1 MRKFSS
7 QAIVLLVAGLSL
19 VVTGCGQV
27 GMLKAKMAFKDA
39 NTLYGGQDY
48 RAAAAKYEEAIAQD
62 PNLTAAYFFLGNSY
76 DNLYRP
82 ARKGDAN
89 NDALLTKAVDNYKK
103 AASMEQD
110 PKIRQLA
117 LEYLVAAYGPDKL
130 NDPSQQEPLVQ
141 EMIKLNPTEPTN
153 YFALAK
159 IYEDNGDYESAEQ
172 SFLKAKEVRPQ
183 EPTVYTQLAGF
194 YNRQGDFDKTIAA
207 LQERAQREPNNP
219 EAHHLIA
226 TYYWDKVYRDF
237 RLPDAEKRK
246 FIESGIESE
255 DKAIGLKSDYF
266 EAITYKNLL
275 LRLQAN
281 VEKDPAKQQALL
293 KEADR
298 LRDQAQELR
307 KKQQARS
314 EEHTSEL
321 QSQR

>member
-7 QAIVLLVAGLSL
+7 QAIVMLMVAGLSL

-27 GMLKAKMAFKDA
+27 GALKAKMAFKDA

-48 RAAAAKYEEAIAQD
+48 RAAAAKYEEAITAD
-62 PNLTAAYFFLGNSY
+62 PDLTAAYFFLGNSY

-82 ARKGDAN
+82 ARRGEAAN
-89 NDALLTKAVDNYKK
+89 DELLTKAVDNYKK
-103 AASMEQD
+103 AASLEKD

-141 EMIKLNPTEPTN
+141 EMIKLNPSEPTN

-159 IYEDNGDYESAEQ
+159 IYEDNGDYETAEKTY
-172 SFLKAKEVRPQ
+172 LKAKEVRPQ

-207 LQERAQREPNNP
+207 LAERAQREPNNP
-219 EAHHLIA
+219 EAHHMIA

-237 RLPDAEKRK
+237 RLPEAEKRK
-246 FIESGIESE
+246 YIESGIQSE
-255 DKAIGLKSDYF
+255 DKAIGLKNDYF

-293 KEADR
+293 READK

-307 KKQQARS
+307 KKQQAGAAG
-314 EEHTSEL
+314 
-321 QSQR
+321 

>member
-1 MRKFSS
+1 MRKLSS
-7 QAIVLLVAGLSL
+7 RAMVVLVAGMSL
-19 VVTGCGQV
+19 AAAGCGQI
-27 GMLKAKMAFKDA
+27 GMLQARMAFKDA
-39 NTLYGGQDY
+39 NQLYSGQDY
-48 RAAAAKYEEAIAQD
+48 RGAAAKYEEAIAAD
-62 PNLTAAYFFLGNSY
+62 PTLVNAYFFLGNSY

-82 ARKGDAN
+82 ARRGEPAN
-89 NDALLTKAVDNYKK
+89 DELLTKAVENYKK
-103 AASMEQD
+103 SASAEQD

-130 NDPSQQEPLVQ
+130 NDPAQQEPIVQ
-141 EMIKLNPTEPTN
+141 EMIKLNPNEPTN

-159 IYEDNGDYESAEQ
+159 IYEDNGDYEAAEQ
-172 SFLKAKEVRPQ
+172 TFLKAKEVRPQ

-237 RLPDAEKRK
+237 RLPDTEKRK
-246 FIESGIESE
+246 FIEAGISSE
-255 DKAIGLKSDYF
+255 DKAIELKSDYF

-281 VEKDPAKQQALL
+281 VEKDPARQQALL

-307 KKQQARS
+307 KKQQAGAAG
-314 EEHTSEL
+314 
-321 QSQR
+321 

>member
-7 QAIVLLVAGLSL
+7 RTIVLLVAGLSL
-19 VVTGCGQV
+19 AVTGCGQI
-27 GMLKAKMAFKDA
+27 GALQAKMAFKDA
-39 NTLYGGQDY
+39 NQLYGGQDY
-48 RAAAAKYEEAIAQD
+48 RAAAAKYEEAIAAD

-82 ARKGDAN
+82 ARRGEAAN
-89 NDALLTKAVDNYKK
+89 DELLTKAVDNYKK
-103 AASMEQD
+103 AASLEQD

-141 EMIKLNPTEPTN
+141 EMIKLNPNEPTN

-159 IYEDNGDYESAEQ
+159 IYEDNGDYEAAEQ
-172 SFLKAKEVRPQ
+172 TFLKAKEVRPQ

-194 YNRQGDFDKTIAA
+194 YNRQGDFDKTIGA

-237 RLPDAEKRK
+237 RLPDPEKRK
-246 FIESGIESE
+246 YIEAGIQSE
-255 DKAIGLKSDYF
+255 DKAIGLKNDYF

-281 VEKDPAKQQALL
+281 VEKDPARQQALL
-293 KEADR
+293 READR

-307 KKQQARS
+307 KKQQAGAAG
-314 EEHTSEL
+314 E
-321 QSQR
+321 

>member
-7 QAIVLLVAGLSL
+7 QAIVLLIAGLSL

-48 RAAAAKYEEAIAQD
+48 RAAAAKYEEAIAAD

-82 ARKGDAN
+82 ARRGEAN

-103 AASMEQD
+103 AASTEQD

-159 IYEDNGDYESAEQ
+159 IYEDNGDYESAET

-246 FIESGIESE
+246 FIEAGVQSE
-255 DKAIGLKSDYF
+255 DKAIELKSDYF

-281 VEKDPAKQQALL
+281 VETNPARQQELL
-293 KEADR
+293 READR

-307 KKQQARS
+307 KKQQAGAAG
-314 EEHTSEL
+314 E
-321 QSQR
+321 

>member
-7 QAIVLLVAGLSL
+7 QAMSLFVLGMSLIVA
-19 VVTGCGQV
+19 GCGQV
-27 GMLKAKMAFKDA
+27 GALQAKMAFKDA
-39 NTLYGGQDY
+39 NTLYSGQDY
-48 RAAAAKYEEAIAQD
+48 RQAAAKYEEAIAAD

-82 ARKGDAN
+82 ARRGEAAN
-89 NDALLTKAVDNYKK
+89 DQLLTKAVDNYKK

-141 EMIKLNPTEPTN
+141 EMIKLNPSEPTN

-159 IYEDNGDYESAEQ
+159 IYEDNGDYENAEAT
-172 SFLKAKEVRPQ
+172 FLKAKEVRPQ

-237 RLPDAEKRK
+237 RLADAEKRK
-246 FIESGIESE
+246 YIEAGIQSE
-255 DKAIGLKSDYF
+255 DKAIELKSDYF

-281 VEKDPAKQQALL
+281 VEKDPARQQALL
-293 KEADR
+293 READR

-307 KKQQARS
+307 KKQQAGAAG
-314 EEHTSEL
+314 E
-321 QSQR
+321 

>member
-7 QAIVLLVAGLSL
+7 QAMSLFVLGMSLIVA
-19 VVTGCGQV
+19 GCGQV
-27 GMLKAKMAFKDA
+27 GALQAKMAFKDA
-39 NTLYGGQDY
+39 NTLYSGQDY
-48 RAAAAKYEEAIAQD
+48 RQAAAKYEEAIAAD

-82 ARKGDAN
+82 ARRGEAAN
-89 NDALLTKAVDNYKK
+89 DELLTKAVENYKK
-103 AASMEQD
+103 AAAMEQD

-141 EMIKLNPTEPTN
+141 EMIKLNPSEPTN

-159 IYEDNGDYESAEQ
+159 IYEDNGDYENAEAT
-172 SFLKAKEVRPQ
+172 FLKAKEVRPQ

-194 YNRQGDFDKTIAA
+194 YNRQGDFEKTIAA

-237 RLPDAEKRK
+237 RLADAEKRK
-246 FIESGIESE
+246 YIEAGIQSE
-255 DKAIGLKSDYF
+255 DKAIELKNDYF

-281 VEKDPAKQQALL
+281 VEKDPARQQALL
-293 KEADR
+293 READR

-307 KKQQARS
+307 KKQQAGAAG
-314 EEHTSEL
+314 E
-321 QSQR
+321 

>member
-7 QAIVLLVAGLSL
+7 QARALCVAALCLIVAGCS
-19 VVTGCGQV
+19 QV
-27 GMLKAKMAFKDA
+27 GALQAKLAFKDA
-39 NTLYGGQDY
+39 NTLYSGQDY
-48 RAAAAKYEEAIAQD
+48 RAAAAKYEEAIAAD

-82 ARKGDAN
+82 ARRGEAAN
-89 NDALLTKAVDNYKK
+89 DELLTKAVENYKK
-103 AASMEQD
+103 AASLEQD

-130 NDPSQQEPLVQ
+130 NDPAQQEPLVQ
-141 EMIKLNPTEPTN
+141 EMIKLNPSEPTN

-159 IYEDNGDYESAEQ
+159 IYEDNGDYEAAEAT
-172 SFLKAKEVRPQ
+172 FLKAKEVRPQ

-237 RLPDAEKRK
+237 RRADAEKRK
-246 FIESGIESE
+246 YIEAGIQSE
-255 DKAIGLKSDYF
+255 DRAIELKNDYF

-281 VEKDPAKQQALL
+281 VEKDPARQQALL
-293 KEADR
+293 READR

-307 KKQQARS
+307 KKQQAGAAG
-314 EEHTSEL
+314 E
-321 QSQR
+321 

>member
-1 MRKFSS
+1 MRKFSTP
-7 QAIVLLVAGLSL
+7 AIALLVAGLSL
-19 VVTGCGQV
+19 VVAGCGQI
-27 GMLKAKMAFKDA
+27 GSLQAKMAFKDA
-39 NTLYGGQDY
+39 NTLYAGQDY
-48 RAAAAKYEEAIAQD
+48 RAAAAKYEEAIAAD
-62 PNLTAAYFFLGNSY
+62 PELTAAYFFLGNSY

-82 ARKGDAN
+82 ARRGEAAN
-89 NDALLTKAVDNYKK
+89 DELLTKAVDNYKK
-103 AASMEQD
+103 AASSEQD

-141 EMIKLNPTEPTN
+141 EMIKLNPNEPTN

-159 IYEDNGDYESAEQ
+159 IYEDNGDYEAAEQ
-172 SFLKAKEVRPQ
+172 TFLKAKEVRPQ

-237 RLPDAEKRK
+237 RLPDPEKRK
-246 FIESGIESE
+246 YIEAGIQSE
-255 DKAIGLKSDYF
+255 DKAIELKNDYF

-281 VEKDPAKQQALL
+281 VEKDPARQQALL
-293 KEADR
+293 READR

-307 KKQQARS
+307 KKQQAGAAG
-314 EEHTSEL
+314 E
-321 QSQR
+321 

>member
-1 MRKFSS
+1 MRMFSS
-7 QAIVLLVAGLSL
+7 RAVAVLVAGLSL

-27 GMLKAKMAFKDA
+27 GVLQAKMAFRDA
-39 NTLYGGQDY
+39 NTLYSGQDY
-48 RAAAAKYEEAIAQD
+48 RAAAAKYEEAIAAD

-82 ARKGDAN
+82 ARRGEPAN
-89 NDALLTKAVDNYKK
+89 DELLTKAVDNYKK

-110 PKIRQLA
+110 AKIRQLA

-153 YFALAK
+153 YHGLAK
-159 IYEDNGDYESAEQ
+159 IYEDNGDYEAAEQ
-172 SFLKAKEVRPQ
+172 TYLKAKEVRPQ
-183 EPTVYTQLAGF
+183 EPTVYTVLAGF

-207 LQERAQREPNNP
+207 LEERAQREPNNP
-219 EAHHLIA
+219 EAHHIIA

-237 RLPDAEKRK
+237 RLADTEKRK
-246 FIESGIESE
+246 YIEAGIQSE
-255 DKAIGLKSDYF
+255 DKAIGLKNDYF

-281 VEKDPAKQQALL
+281 VEKDPARQQQLL
-293 KEADR
+293 READR

-307 KKQQARS
+307 KKQQAGAAG
-314 EEHTSEL
+314 E
-321 QSQR
+321 

>member
-7 QAIVLLVAGLSL
+7 RAIVVLVAGLSL
-19 VVTGCGQV
+19 AVTGCGQI
-27 GMLKAKMAFKDA
+27 GSLQAKMAFKDA

-48 RAAAAKYEEAIAQD
+48 RAAAAKYEEAIAAD

-82 ARKGDAN
+82 ARRGDAS
-89 NDALLTKAVDNYKK
+89 NDELLTKAVDNYKK
-103 AASMEQD
+103 AASTEQD

-130 NDPSQQEPLVQ
+130 NDPAQQEPLVQ
-141 EMIKLNPTEPTN
+141 EMIKLNPNEPTN

-159 IYEDNGDYESAEQ
+159 IYEDNGDYEAAEQ
-172 SFLKAKEVRPQ
+172 TFLKAKEVRPQ

-237 RLPDAEKRK
+237 RLPDPEKRK
-246 FIESGIESE
+246 YLEAGIMSE
-255 DKAIGLKSDYF
+255 DKAIELKNDYF

-281 VEKDPAKQQALL
+281 VEKDPARQQALL
-293 KEADR
+293 READR

-307 KKQQARS
+307 KKQQAGAAG
-314 EEHTSEL
+314 E
-321 QSQR
+321 

>member
-19 VVTGCGQV
+19 VVAGCGQI
-27 GMLKAKMAFKDA
+27 GALQAKMAFKDA
-39 NTLYGGQDY
+39 NKFYGGQDY
-48 RAAAAKYEEAIAQD
+48 RAAAAKYEEAIAAD

-82 ARKGDAN
+82 ARRGEAAN
-89 NDALLTKAVDNYKK
+89 DELLTKAVTNYKK

-141 EMIKLNPTEPTN
+141 EMIKLNPNEPTN

-159 IYEDNGDYESAEQ
+159 IYEDNGDYEAAEQ
-172 SFLKAKEVRPQ
+172 TFIKAKEVRPQ

-194 YNRQGDFDKTIAA
+194 YNRQGDFEKTIGA

-237 RLPDAEKRK
+237 RLPDPEKRK
-246 FIESGIESE
+246 YIEAGIMSE
-255 DKAIGLKSDYF
+255 DKAIELKSDYF

-281 VEKDPAKQQALL
+281 VEKDPARQQALL
-293 KEADR
+293 READR

-307 KKQQARS
+307 KKQQAGAAG
-314 EEHTSEL
+314 E
-321 QSQR
+321 

>member
-7 QAIVLLVAGLSL
+7 QALALTLTGLSLLVAG
-19 VVTGCGQV
+19 CGQI
-27 GMLKAKMAFKDA
+27 GTLQGRMAFKDA
-39 NTLYGGQDY
+39 NALYGGQDY
-48 RAAAAKYEEAIAQD
+48 RNAAVKYEEAIAAD

-82 ARKGDAN
+82 ARRGEAN

-103 AASMEQD
+103 AAAMEQD

-141 EMIKLNPTEPTN
+141 EMIKLNPNEPTN

-159 IYEDNGDYESAEQ
+159 IYEDNGDYEAAEMT
-172 SFLKAKEVRPQ
+172 FLKAKEVRPQ

-237 RLPDAEKRK
+237 RLADAEKRK
-246 FIESGIESE
+246 YIEAGIQSE

-281 VEKDPAKQQALL
+281 VEKDPARQQQLL
-293 KEADR
+293 READR

-307 KKQQARS
+307 KKQQAGAAG
-314 EEHTSEL
+314 E
-321 QSQR
+321 